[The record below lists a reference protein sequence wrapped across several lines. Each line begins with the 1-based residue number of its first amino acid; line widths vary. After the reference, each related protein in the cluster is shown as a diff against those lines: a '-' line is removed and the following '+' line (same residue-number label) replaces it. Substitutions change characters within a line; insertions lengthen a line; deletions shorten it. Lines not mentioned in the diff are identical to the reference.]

1 MDIPF
6 VYSKYVTGKANI
18 GRKVEARTLA
28 NLLSQGEN
36 IVIYEPPKA
45 GKTSLVQQTFFNMKS
60 SGENFVTAGMSL
72 LSIRTLRD
80 FATTLGSEVL
90 RAAYGNPQDYSPMV
104 EALLPETHFI
114 FDPQRFADTGEI
126 LSLKWEMDRDDLMA
140 VLSLPYRAARKC
152 GKKIYVLFDEFQNI
166 MLTEDGD
173 MACRLMEETFRALEP
188 EDRAAASYIFMG
200 SKVNA
205 MYEMFGTKKYFF
217 RQAERVKLGEID
229 TREIIDHVIRGLL
242 ATGKVIDRDLLLGVC
257 KLFRNNICYI
267 NHFSAICDSLTRGY
281 IMEPI
286 LNEALS
292 TILSI
297 HEPRFVAMM
306 EDLTTF
312 QVSMLRA
319 VLDGQTKFTSADVI
333 EQYAFNSS
341 ANVRRLKDALCKKE
355 IIMFDEAG
363 TPTVIDPL
371 FEYWARRYYYGMK
384 I

>member
-1 MDIPF
+1 
-6 VYSKYVTGKANI
+6 
-18 GRKVEARTLA
+18 
-28 NLLSQGEN
+28 
-36 IVIYEPPKA
+36 
-45 GKTSLVQQTFFNMKS
+45 MK
-60 SGENFVTAGMSL
+60 
-72 LSIRTLRD
+72 
-80 FATTLGSEVL
+80 
-90 RAAYGNPQDYSPMV
+90 P
-104 EALLPETHFI
+104 
-114 FDPQRFADTGEI
+114 
-126 LSLKWEMDRDDLMA
+126 
-140 VLSLPYRAARKC
+140 
-152 GKKIYVLFDEFQNI
+152 
-166 MLTEDGD
+166 
-173 MACRLMEETFRALEP
+173 
-188 EDRAAASYIFMG
+188 YIFMG

-205 MYEMFGTKKYFF
+205 MYGMFGTKKYFF

-281 IMEPI
+281 RMEPI